1 MKAMIFAAGLGTR
14 LRPLTDHMPKA
25 LVPVAGVP
33 MLQHV
38 LLRVKAAG
46 FREVVVNIHHF
57 GQQIIDFLQANG
69 NFGLDLH
76 ISDERGELLDTGGG
90 ILKAQRLLNDGE
102 PFLVHNAD
110 ILSNIDLAALYRKHL
125 DSHADATLAVS
136 HRQTSRYLLL
146 DQDYRLHG
154 WLNKQTGETRPEGFD
169 CNPAL
174 YQEYAFGG
182 IHVVSPSLF
191 PLMEA
196 GGWQGKFSIIPFRRG
211 TMVRHRQTR
220 NSGPGRTSTGQTIR
234 QHSPVSAA
242 TGSSILAT
250 FFCTY
255 RVSSI
260 PLRRPQP
267 YIPHFMPDPLS
278 LSIPYPAFSHLPLP
292 FIQRK
297 QEAGNTI

>member
-57 GQQIIDFLQANG
+57 GQQIIDFLQAND

-110 ILSNIDLAALYRKHL
+110 ILSDIDLAALYRKHL

-169 CNPAL
+169 CNPTL

-182 IHVVSPSLF
+182 IHVVSPSLL

-196 GGWQGKFSIIPFRRG
+196 GGWQGKFSIIPFYLSVCSQAVIQG
-211 TMVRHRQTR
+211 YPFDGAQWFDIGKPET
-220 NSGPGRTSTGQTIR
+220 
-234 QHSPVSAA
+234 
-242 TGSSILAT
+242 LALAEQALGK
-250 FFCTY
+250 
-255 RVSSI
+255 
-260 PLRRPQP
+260 P
-267 YIPHFMPDPLS
+267 
-278 LSIPYPAFSHLPLP
+278 
-292 FIQRK
+292 
-297 QEAGNTI
+297 